1 MCKPIRKRNSIFLY
15 TNNANFIVNIVQ
27 CNSPIWLGDD
37 IYKLI
42 EKYIT
47 HSTYNEKLYSFILP
61 LCKRRNKSKHIE
73 SSISSSGFKRGP
85 LVVPSKFVNIKWF
98 TNRTVLPVPTQPNT
112 YTIYK
117 NPKMISMYD
126 YDEKKFMLKNTITIK
141 FKHHELNF
149 VRENIELDG
158 VIRFTYINPRRSTKW
173 FKKKIFELEII

>member
-1 MCKPIRKRNSIFLY
+1 MSTRNYVDLEIL
-15 TNNANFIVNIVQ
+15 
-27 CNSPIWLGDD
+27 WLGNDV
-37 IYKLI
+37 YKLI
-42 EKYIT
+42 DEYIA
-47 HSTYNEKLYSFILP
+47 HSIYNKKLYELFNTKNMFDIRESFDPIVIP
-61 LCKRRNKSKHIE
+61 Y
-73 SSISSSGFKRGP
+73 
-85 LVVPSKFVNIKWF
+85 KFVNIKWF
-98 TNRTVLPVPTQPNT
+98 TNRTILPVPIQPNT
-112 YTIYK
+112 YIIYI